1 MFDTLTERLG
11 GVFQRLGRRGR
22 LSEKDVTAALREV
35 RMALLEADVNFK
47 VARDLVAGIRE
58 RAVGAEVLESVT
70 PAQQVIKI
78 VNDQLVELLG
88 TKAVPLATASSPPT
102 IMMLV
107 GLQGSGKTTAAAKL
121 ALGAKG
127 RGGTPLLVAA
137 DTQRPAAIDQLV
149 TLAQQV
155 DLPVHEEGT
164 RPAPL
169 DIAVNG
175 VARARAE
182 GHSHVIIDTAGRLQ
196 VDDALMDEIGR
207 ISKRIKPDETL
218 LVADATTGQEA
229 VAVAEAFHARSPL
242 TGLILTKLD
251 GDARGGAALSV
262 RAVTGVPIKFV
273 GTGETIEPLE
283 TFHPDRMASRILGMG
298 DVLSLVER
306 AEQVIDERQ
315 AKEMQRKMR
324 EASFGLDDFL
334 DQLEQVKKMGS
345 LSQVMS
351 MLPGMSSALN
361 DPEVR
366 QAVEGEGLRR
376 FEAIILSMTPQ
387 ERASPDIITGRR
399 RRRIAAG
406 SGTSVQDVNQLLKQF
421 KQARQMMQMMSS
433 GKMPAGLKG
442 LFGG

>member
-1 MFDTLTERLG
+1 MFETLTERLG

-88 TKAVPLATASSPPT
+88 AESVPLSTASTPPT
-102 IMMLV
+102 VVMLV

-149 TLAQQV
+149 TLAGQV

-164 RPAPL
+164 RPSPL

-175 VARARAE
+175 VARARAG
-182 GHSHVIIDTAGRLQ
+182 GHSHVILDTAGRLQ

-273 GTGETIEPLE
+273 GTGEAVEPLE

-351 MLPGMSSALN
+351 MLPGMSGAMN
-361 DPEVR
+361 DPSVR
-366 QAVEGEGLRR
+366 EAVEGEGLRR

-399 RRRIAAG
+399 RRRIADG

-442 LFGG
+442 LFGS

>member
-88 TKAVPLATASSPPT
+88 TESVPLATASSPPT
-102 IMMLV
+102 VVMLV

-164 RPAPL
+164 RAAPL

-182 GHSHVIIDTAGRLQ
+182 GRSHVILDTAGRLQ

-207 ISKRIKPDETL
+207 IAKRIKPDETL

-242 TGLILTKLD
+242 TGLVLTKLD

-273 GTGETIEPLE
+273 GTGEIIEPLE

-315 AKEMQRKMR
+315 AMEMQRKMR

-351 MLPGMSSALN
+351 MLPGMSGAMN

-399 RRRIAAG
+399 RRRIADG

>member
-22 LSEKDVTAALREV
+22 LSEKDITAALREV

-58 RAVGAEVLESVT
+58 RAVGAEVLDSVT

-88 TKAVPLATASSPPT
+88 TEAVPLVTASQPPT
-102 IMMLV
+102 IVMLV
-107 GLQGSGKTTAAAKL
+107 GLQGSGKTTTAAKL

-149 TLAQQV
+149 TLAGQV

-164 RPAPL
+164 KASPL
-169 DIAVNG
+169 KIAVNG
-175 VARARAE
+175 VTRARAD
-182 GHSHVIIDTAGRLQ
+182 GHSHVILDTAGRLQ
-196 VDDALMDEIGR
+196 VDDSLMDEIGR
-207 ISKRIKPDETL
+207 ISKRIKPHETL

-273 GTGETIEPLE
+273 GTGEAIEPLE

-334 DQLEQVKKMGS
+334 EQLEQMKKMGS
-345 LSQVMS
+345 LSQVLG
-351 MLPGMSSALN
+351 MLPGMSGALN
-361 DPEVR
+361 DPKVR
-366 QAVEGEGLRR
+366 QAVEGDGLRR

-387 ERASPDIITGRR
+387 ERSAPDTITGRR

-433 GKMPAGLKG
+433 GKMPAGLRG
-442 LFGG
+442 LLGN

>member
-88 TKAVPLATASSPPT
+88 TAAVPLATASSPPT
-102 IMMLV
+102 IVMLV

-149 TLAQQV
+149 TLAGQV

-164 RPAPL
+164 DPAPL

-182 GHSHVIIDTAGRLQ
+182 GHSHVILDTAGRLQ

-351 MLPGMSSALN
+351 MLPGMSGALN

>member
-88 TKAVPLATASSPPT
+88 TEAVPLETASQPPT
-102 IMMLV
+102 VVMLV
-107 GLQGSGKTTAAAKL
+107 GLQGSGKTTTAAKL

-149 TLAQQV
+149 TLAGQV

-164 RPAPL
+164 KASPL
-169 DIAVNG
+169 KIAVNG
-175 VARARAE
+175 VARARAD
-182 GHSHVIIDTAGRLQ
+182 GHSHVILDTAGRLQ
-196 VDDALMDEIGR
+196 VDDSLMDEIGR
-207 ISKRIKPDETL
+207 ISKRIKPHETL

-229 VAVAEAFHARSPL
+229 VTVAEAFHARSPL

-273 GTGETIEPLE
+273 GTGEAIEPLE

-334 DQLEQVKKMGS
+334 EQLEQMKKMGS
-345 LSQVMS
+345 LSQVLG
-351 MLPGMSSALN
+351 MLPGMSGALS
-361 DPEVR
+361 DPKVR
-366 QAVEGEGLRR
+366 QAVEGDGLRR

-387 ERASPDIITGRR
+387 ERSSPDTITGRR

-433 GKMPAGLKG
+433 GKMPAGLRG
-442 LFGG
+442 LLGN

>member
-88 TKAVPLATASSPPT
+88 TEAAPLVTASSPPT
-102 IMMLV
+102 VVMLV
-107 GLQGSGKTTAAAKL
+107 GLQGSGKTTTAAKL

-149 TLAQQV
+149 TLAEQV

-164 RPAPL
+164 GAKPL
-169 DIAVNG
+169 EIAVNG

-182 GHSHVIIDTAGRLQ
+182 GRSHVILDTAGRLQ

-207 ISKRIKPDETL
+207 ISKRIGPHETL

-242 TGLILTKLD
+242 TGMILTKLD

-262 RAVTGVPIKFV
+262 HAVTGVPIKFV
-273 GTGETIEPLE
+273 GTGEAIEPLE

-334 DQLEQVKKMGS
+334 EQLEQMKKMGS
-345 LSQVMS
+345 LSQVLG
-351 MLPGMSSALN
+351 MLPGMSGALN
-361 DPEVR
+361 DPNVR
-366 QAVEGEGLRR
+366 QAVEGDGLRR

-387 ERASPDIITGRR
+387 ERSSPDIITGRR

-421 KQARQMMQMMSS
+421 KQARQMMQMMSR
-433 GKMPAGLKG
+433 GKMPAGLQG
-442 LFGG
+442 LLGN

>member
-88 TKAVPLATASSPPT
+88 TEAVPLETASQPPT
-102 IMMLV
+102 VVMLV
-107 GLQGSGKTTAAAKL
+107 GLQGSGKTTTAAKL

-149 TLAQQV
+149 TLAGQV
-155 DLPVHEEGT
+155 NLPVHEEGT
-164 RPAPL
+164 KASPL
-169 DIAVNG
+169 KIAVNG
-175 VARARAE
+175 VARARAD
-182 GHSHVIIDTAGRLQ
+182 GHSHVILDTAGRLQ
-196 VDDALMDEIGR
+196 VDDSLMDEIGR
-207 ISKRIKPDETL
+207 ISKRIKPHETL

-273 GTGETIEPLE
+273 GTGEAIEPLE

-334 DQLEQVKKMGS
+334 EQLEQMKKMGS
-345 LSQVMS
+345 LSQVLG
-351 MLPGMSSALN
+351 MLPGMSGALN
-361 DPEVR
+361 DPKVR
-366 QAVEGEGLRR
+366 QAVEGDGLRR

-387 ERASPDIITGRR
+387 ERSAPDMITGRR

-433 GKMPAGLKG
+433 GKMPAGLRG
-442 LFGG
+442 LLGN

>member
-88 TKAVPLATASSPPT
+88 AKAVPLATASSPPT

-273 GTGETIEPLE
+273 GTGETVEPLE

-351 MLPGMSSALN
+351 MLPGMSGALN

-442 LFGG
+442 FFGG

>member
-22 LSEKDVTAALREV
+22 LSEKDITAALREV

-58 RAVGAEVLESVT
+58 RAVGAEVLDSVT

-88 TKAVPLATASSPPT
+88 TEAVPLVTASQPPT
-102 IMMLV
+102 IVMLV
-107 GLQGSGKTTAAAKL
+107 GLQGSGKTTTAAKL

-149 TLAQQV
+149 TLAGQV

-164 RPAPL
+164 KASPL
-169 DIAVNG
+169 KIAVNG
-175 VARARAE
+175 VARARAD
-182 GHSHVIIDTAGRLQ
+182 GHSHVILDTAGRLQ
-196 VDDALMDEIGR
+196 VDDSLMDEIGR
-207 ISKRIKPDETL
+207 ISKRIKPHETL

-273 GTGETIEPLE
+273 GTGEAIEPLE

-334 DQLEQVKKMGS
+334 EQLEQMKKMGS
-345 LSQVMS
+345 LSQVLG
-351 MLPGMSSALN
+351 MLPGMSGALN
-361 DPEVR
+361 DPKVR
-366 QAVEGEGLRR
+366 QAVEGDGLRR

-387 ERASPDIITGRR
+387 ERSAPDTITGRR

-433 GKMPAGLKG
+433 GKMPAGLRG
-442 LFGG
+442 LLGN

>member
-11 GVFQRLGRRGR
+11 GVFERLGRRGR

-58 RAVGAEVLESVT
+58 RAVGAEVLDSVT

-78 VNDQLVELLG
+78 VNDQLVEVLG
-88 TKAVPLATASSPPT
+88 TEAVPLTTASSPPT
-102 IMMLV
+102 VVMLV

-149 TLAQQV
+149 TLARQV
-155 DLPVHEEGT
+155 DLPVHKEGT
-164 RPAPL
+164 GAAPL

-182 GHSHVIIDTAGRLQ
+182 GRSHVILDTAGRLQ

-229 VAVAEAFHARSPL
+229 VAVAEAFHERSPL

-273 GTGETIEPLE
+273 GTGEAIEPLE

-306 AEQVIDERQ
+306 AEQVIDERK

-334 DQLEQVKKMGS
+334 DQLEQVKQMGS

-351 MLPGMSSALN
+351 MLPGMSGAMN
-361 DPEVR
+361 DPNVR

-399 RRRIAAG
+399 RRRIADG

-433 GKMPAGLKG
+433 GKMPAGLRG

>member
-11 GVFQRLGRRGR
+11 GVFERLGRRGR

-88 TKAVPLATASSPPT
+88 TEAVPLATASTPPT
-102 IMMLV
+102 VVMLV

-149 TLAQQV
+149 TLARQV
-155 DLPVHEEGT
+155 ELAVHEEGT
-164 RPAPL
+164 SAAPL

-182 GHSHVIIDTAGRLQ
+182 GHSHVILDTAGRLQ

-207 ISKRIKPDETL
+207 ISKRITPDETL

-229 VAVAEAFHARSPL
+229 VAVSEAFHARSPL

-273 GTGETIEPLE
+273 GTGESIEPLE

-306 AEQVIDERQ
+306 AEQVIDERK

-334 DQLEQVKKMGS
+334 DQLEQVKQMGS

-351 MLPGMSSALN
+351 MLPGMSGAMN
-361 DPEVR
+361 DPNVR
-366 QAVEGEGLRR
+366 QAVEGKGLRR

-387 ERASPDIITGRR
+387 ERASPDISTGRR
-399 RRRIAAG
+399 RRRIADG

-433 GKMPAGLKG
+433 GKMPAGLRG

>member
-22 LSEKDVTAALREV
+22 LSEKDITAALREV

-47 VARDLVAGIRE
+47 VARDLVAGILE
-58 RAVGAEVLESVT
+58 RAVGAEVLDSVT

-88 TKAVPLATASSPPT
+88 TEAVPLVTASQPPT
-102 IMMLV
+102 IVMLV
-107 GLQGSGKTTAAAKL
+107 GLQGSGKTTTAAKL

-149 TLAQQV
+149 TLAGQV

-164 RPAPL
+164 KASPL
-169 DIAVNG
+169 KIAVNG
-175 VARARAE
+175 VARARAD
-182 GHSHVIIDTAGRLQ
+182 GHSHVILDTAGRLQ
-196 VDDALMDEIGR
+196 VDDSLMDEIGR
-207 ISKRIKPDETL
+207 ISKRIKPHETL

-273 GTGETIEPLE
+273 GTGEAIEPLE

-334 DQLEQVKKMGS
+334 EQLEQMKKMGS
-345 LSQVMS
+345 LSQVLG
-351 MLPGMSSALN
+351 MLPGMSGALN
-361 DPEVR
+361 DPKVR
-366 QAVEGEGLRR
+366 QAVEGDGLRR

-387 ERASPDIITGRR
+387 ERSAPDTITGRR

-433 GKMPAGLKG
+433 GKMPAGLRG
-442 LFGG
+442 LLGN

>member
-1 MFDTLTERLG
+1 MFETLTERLG

-78 VNDQLVELLG
+78 VNDQLVDLLG
-88 TKAVPLATASSPPT
+88 AEAVPLQTASTPPT
-102 IMMLV
+102 VVMLV
-107 GLQGSGKTTAAAKL
+107 GLQGSGKTTTAAKL

-149 TLAQQV
+149 TLAHQV

-164 RPAPL
+164 RPSPL

-175 VARARAE
+175 VARARAG
-182 GHSHVIIDTAGRLQ
+182 GHSHVILDTAGRLQ

-273 GTGETIEPLE
+273 GTGETVEPLE

-351 MLPGMSSALN
+351 MLPGMSGAMN
-361 DPEVR
+361 DPSVR
-366 QAVEGEGLRR
+366 EAVEGEGLRR

-399 RRRIAAG
+399 RRRIADG

-442 LFGG
+442 LFGS

>member
-88 TKAVPLATASSPPT
+88 TEAVPLETASQPPT
-102 IMMLV
+102 VVMLV
-107 GLQGSGKTTAAAKL
+107 GLQGSGKTTTAAKL

-149 TLAQQV
+149 TLAGQV

-164 RPAPL
+164 KASPL
-169 DIAVNG
+169 KIAVNG
-175 VARARAE
+175 VARARAD
-182 GHSHVIIDTAGRLQ
+182 GHSHVILDTAGRLQ
-196 VDDALMDEIGR
+196 VDDSLMDEIGR
-207 ISKRIKPDETL
+207 ISKRIKPHETL

-273 GTGETIEPLE
+273 GTGEAIEPLE

-334 DQLEQVKKMGS
+334 EQLEQMKKMGS
-345 LSQVMS
+345 LSQVLG
-351 MLPGMSSALN
+351 MLPGMSGALN
-361 DPEVR
+361 DPKVR
-366 QAVEGEGLRR
+366 QAVEGDGLRR

-387 ERASPDIITGRR
+387 ERSVAGHDHGPTAAADRGGQRDIGAGRE
-399 RRRIAAG
+399 
-406 SGTSVQDVNQLLKQF
+406 
-421 KQARQMMQMMSS
+421 
-433 GKMPAGLKG
+433 PAP
-442 LFGG
+442 